1 MMTIRIRRARSLKAE
16 ILTALDA
23 NDTIT
28 ERDKDVVKRV
38 LSGETYRDVAPHFG
52 IGPERVRG
60 ICFATF
66 QKLGFK
72 L

>member
-1 MMTIRIRRARSLKAE
+1 MTYRITEARKIAPE
-16 ILTALDA
+16 ILTALSK
-23 NDTIT
+23 NSRIT

-38 LSGETYRDVAPHFG
+38 LSGETYRAVAQDFG
-52 IGPERVRG
+52 IGLERVRG